1 LFPKR
6 VPTTFVW
13 LKPKWADLS
22 DRTTWRDF
30 LPKIENPYGP
40 APPVWGMDRGI
51 PSEAIW
57 RERREPERQTFYL
70 VGTPRSGW

>member
-1 LFPKR
+1 MVR
-6 VPTTFVW
+6 
-13 LKPKWADLS
+13 LS
-22 DRTTWRDF
+22 RDRRPDC
-30 LPKIENPYGP
+30 LPWVMALVVTPDD
-40 APPVWGMDRGI
+40 VWGMDRGI